1 MNKANISLLLS
12 VVFWILGSV
21 LMGLG
26 TNMYIGFGVFF
37 LFWAVMGI
45 MEIISE
51 RRV

>member
-1 MNKANISLLLS
+1 MTNMTKSNVSLLLS

-37 LFWAVMGI
+37 LFWAVMGV
-45 MEIISE
+45 MEIIHD
-51 RRV
+51 